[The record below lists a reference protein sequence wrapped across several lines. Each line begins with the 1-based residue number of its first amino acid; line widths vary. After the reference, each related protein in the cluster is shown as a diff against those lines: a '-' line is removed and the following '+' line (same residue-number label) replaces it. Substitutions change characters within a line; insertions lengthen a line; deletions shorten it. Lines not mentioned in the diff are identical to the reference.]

1 MQLFNIIKNIL
12 LLIFGPKPP
21 SSLTTI
27 KYIGEYMSKARV
39 QILWEPSKSTDVIS
53 QKLVIMI
60 NKQDEEPK
68 EYQRLV
74 LMPTANEYVFY
85 VEEKTYV
92 NVKLTAFD
100 GTFESI
106 PMVNNFY
113 VPDLTVPLPPIDK
126 GWKTLE
132 VEQDL
137 PNY

>member
-1 MQLFNIIKNIL
+1 
-12 LLIFGPKPP
+12 
-21 SSLTTI
+21 
-27 KYIGEYMSKARV
+27 MSKARV

-100 GTFESI
+100 GTFESV